1 MADEWQRENLKGA
14 IQLASQTIKSLE
26 LANGGAAIALLTFYG
41 NSISHGTALKLS
53 LLYLRVG
60 LICFAAGLFLAV
72 VCAIFAYFS
81 QLGTAIR
88 WREATE
94 VRLRL
99 IAIGA
104 GVVSALLFA
113 SGVVSSALAIG

>member
-14 IQLASQTIKSLE
+14 IQLAAQTIKSLE

-41 NSISHGTALKLS
+41 NSISRGSAIRLSTA
-53 LLYLRVG
+53 YLRVG

-81 QLGTAIR
+81 QLGTAIG
-88 WREATE
+88 WRETTE

-104 GVVSALLFA
+104 AIASTALFA